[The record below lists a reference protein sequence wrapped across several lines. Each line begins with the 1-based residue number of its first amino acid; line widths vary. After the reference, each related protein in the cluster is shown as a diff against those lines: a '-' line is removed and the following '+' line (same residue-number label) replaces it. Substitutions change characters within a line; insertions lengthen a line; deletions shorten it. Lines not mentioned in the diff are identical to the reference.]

1 MGKKEKQ
8 VLLALAAAA
17 LIMLG
22 VFALMENVGDRRTAQ
37 VWIDG
42 EMILEMDLLKEEDHT
57 IDLFQYGVQVQLEVK
72 DHKIGFLSSDCPD
85 HLCMGFGFIDH
96 EPQTAVC
103 MPNKVVVTVLNS

>member
-37 VWIDG
+37 VWIDS

>member
-1 MGKKEKQ
+1 MGKREKQ
-8 VLLALAAAA
+8 VLLGLAAAA
-17 LIMLG
+17 LIMMG
-22 VFALMENVGDRRTAQ
+22 IFALMGYMGDKRTAQ

-42 EMILEMDLLKEEDHT
+42 EMILEMDLLKEEDHI
-57 IDLFQYGVQVQLEVK
+57 IDLSEYGVQVQLEVH

-85 HLCMGFGFIDH
+85 HLCIGFGLIDH